1 MTSELIK
8 GQEYIP
14 APIVTADNFEG
25 LVREE
30 LGKIGEGFL
39 RLGFY
44 LSEAKNKELY
54 IPLGYDDVFEM
65 AEDLFSIKETTT
77 YNLMAVWYH
86 YHDRKN
92 PLKLDSLYKGF
103 SFSQLVECKRDKWGG
118 VGRVVKTTDN
128 VKTVGAKVTAWNYL
142 VEKMSGWPSLEQVEA
157 EIERRAEEKAHAK
170 EKFQTSEISA
180 PELNGQLPGQTSLF
194 VEGYI
199 DEPQEQEEAEET
211 SEKFQMSEKFQLT
224 EKTDENPFVGL
235 PQETEIYADKLVK
248 ESRELSEECSIP
260 NEIVPYDVQVRVHKR
275 QAISYIETMATED
288 TLEDVEHFFNVAIKR
303 LVVMRAY
310 KLQALKGAK
319 K

>member
-1 MTSELIK
+1 MGSELVK
-8 GQEYIP
+8 KQEILP

-118 VGRVVKTTDN
+118 VGKVVKTTDN

-142 VEKMSGWPSLEQVEA
+142 VEKMSCWPSLEQVEA

-194 VEGYI
+194 VEGYLE
-199 DEPQEQEEAEET
+199 EPQEQEEET
-211 SEKFQMSEKFQLT
+211 PEKFQTSEKFQLT
-224 EKTDENPFVGL
+224 EKTDENPFEGL
-235 PQETEIYADKLVK
+235 PQETEIYADMLVK
-248 ESRELSEECSIP
+248 DCRAEAVEVVPDEVFPSENQMNI
-260 NEIVPYDVQVRVHKR
+260 HKR
-275 QAISYIETMATED
+275 SALSYIEIMANSTYAEGVD
-288 TLEDVEHFFNVAIKR
+288 HFFEITIKR
-303 LVVMRAY
+303 LVAMRAC